1 MSNTTSIHDLPT
13 DPTGGGTVNGNI
25 QLVANEM
32 KLPSITNSDPSPNNP
47 SINLDQTTINQIIS
61 GLQQA
66 SSTGLTVLPS
76 RDIPRNT
83 ENITQDPQIQPNFI
97 PPSSNADYIEDDDSG
112 ENIIYNYNRYQ
123 KREDTLDSLY
133 NEIQTPLLLVI
144 LYFTFQLPIF
154 KNTLFKY
161 IPALC
166 NKDGNYNLSGYV
178 FTSLLYGIVFYSIS
192 KIQSTF

>member
-32 KLPSITNSDPSPNNP
+32 KLPSIPTSEPSPNNQ

-83 ENITQDPQIQPNFI
+83 ENITQDPHIQPNFI
-97 PPSSNADYIEDDDSG
+97 PPPSNTDYIEDDDTA
-112 ENIIYNYNRYQ
+112 ENIIYNYNRDQ
-123 KREDTLDSLY
+123 KREDSLDSLY
-133 NEIQTPLLLVI
+133 NEIQLPLLLVI

-192 KIQSTF
+192 KINLL